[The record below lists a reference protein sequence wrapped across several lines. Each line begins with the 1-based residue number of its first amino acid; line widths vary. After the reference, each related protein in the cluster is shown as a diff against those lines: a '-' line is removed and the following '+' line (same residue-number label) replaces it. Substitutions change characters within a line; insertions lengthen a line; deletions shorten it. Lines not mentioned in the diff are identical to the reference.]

1 MTKTNSSDNLIQG
14 LETSSELSKSTGH
27 PGPGIKP
34 CIATLIESPLTKG
47 GFPQRNE
54 AGLVI
59 ASELKRI
66 GQNYDQ
72 VLSRLQYWNQH
83 NNPPLRYSELQHITN
98 CAFRKDYKYS
108 CLNPILSA
116 FCIGEDVCPF
126 VNGVR
131 SEKPKYNDLVFL
143 DRGWQC
149 FLTTTQS
156 AIYWIGLK
164 YLEVCR
170 HIGKGGRIFANHTQ
184 IAKASG
190 VSLSSIRRNL
200 KILQKVGLIEYK
212 PGTPRKWEG
221 CASEIRR
228 IFPVPYPTIDR
239 IRLLKHSKQGDS
251 ICPKGMPI
259 KGI

>member
-1 MTKTNSSDNLIQG
+1 MTKTNAPDNLIKG
-14 LETSSELSKSTGH
+14 LEASSELSKSTGH

-34 CIATLIESPLTKG
+34 CIATLIETPLEKG
-47 GFPQRNE
+47 GFPNRNE

-59 ASELKRI
+59 ASELRRI
-66 GQNYDQ
+66 GQDYDQ
-72 VLSRLQYWNQH
+72 VMFRLEKWNKQ
-83 NNPPLRYSELQHITN
+83 NKPFLKNSDLRNIANS
-98 CAFRKDYKYS
+98 AFRKDYKYG

-116 FCIGEDVCPF
+116 YCIGEDVCPF
-126 VNGVR
+126 VIGVR
-131 SEKPKYNDLVFL
+131 SKKPKYNDLVFL

-149 FLTTTQS
+149 VLTTTQS

-164 YLEVCR
+164 YLEVTR

-228 IFPVPYPTIDR
+228 IFPVPHPTIDR